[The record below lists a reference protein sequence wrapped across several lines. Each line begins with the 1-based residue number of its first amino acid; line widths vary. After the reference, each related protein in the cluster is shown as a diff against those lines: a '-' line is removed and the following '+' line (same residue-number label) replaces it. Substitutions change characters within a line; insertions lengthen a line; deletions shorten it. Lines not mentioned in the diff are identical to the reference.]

1 MCALATGLCDRA
13 MAQTASEIAAAR
25 QWFEGGLALE
35 EQGRWDE
42 ALALF
47 RRAAEVKQT
56 PQLLFHQGLCEKHT
70 GLLVKSI
77 LSLSR
82 SVGMA
87 RQAGLGKVEEGA
99 QVELTDA
106 RERAPVLQIVLPEG
120 VQPDRVMLDGIE
132 LSSVFFREPF
142 PVNPGVHE
150 VVVARGATRTAKSVT
165 LEERA
170 SARVSFDL
178 ASDTEPP
185 ATHTAVAEAPVAGPT
200 RPARG
205 PTEKP
210 STDTEG
216 SHTLAWSL
224 VGAGALAVAGGGWF
238 WMKRGDELERI
249 DGICPTRDQCPLERK
264 SEIEDMKSRGTTYS
278 SVGLGLAGLGVASVA
293 VGGVLLFGSENSAS
307 TRAEVVPVGG
317 PGHAGA
323 LVRGRF

>member
-1 MCALATGLCDRA
+1 

-56 PQLLFHQGLCEKHT
+56 PQLLFHQGLCEKHM
-70 GLLVKSI
+70 GLLVESI

-82 SVGMA
+82 SVAMA
-87 RQAGLGKVEEGA
+87 KQAGLGKVEEGA

-120 VQPDRVMLDGIE
+120 VRPDRVMLDGVE
-132 LSSVFFREPF
+132 LSPVFFREPF
-142 PVNPGVHE
+142 PINPGVHE
-150 VVVARGATRTAKSVT
+150 VVVVRGATRTAKSVT
-165 LEERA
+165 LQERA
-170 SARVSFDL
+170 SSSISFEL

-185 ATHTAVAEAPVAGPT
+185 ATHPAVAEAPVAAPT
-200 RPARG
+200 QPAPRG
-205 PTEKP
+205 PTDNP

-224 VGAGALAVAGGGWF
+224 VGAGVLAVAGGGWF

-249 DGICPTRDQCPLERK
+249 DDICPTRDQCPLERK
-264 SEIEDMKSRGTTYS
+264 SEIEDIRSRGTTYS
-278 SVGLGLAGLGVASVA
+278 SVALGLAGLGVASVA
-293 VGGVLLFGSENSAS
+293 VGGVLLFGSDNSAS

-317 PGHAGA
+317 PCHAGA